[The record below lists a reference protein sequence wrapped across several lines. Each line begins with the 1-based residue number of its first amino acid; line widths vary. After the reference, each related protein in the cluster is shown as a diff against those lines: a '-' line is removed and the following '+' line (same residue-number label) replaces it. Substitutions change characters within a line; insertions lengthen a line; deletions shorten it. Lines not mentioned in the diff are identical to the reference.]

1 MSNSAGLPL
10 RRKWEPYLWLAP
22 SLILMA
28 IFVVYPILIV
38 FSLAFRE
45 ISSAGVIGGFVG
57 LANFKEAVSDP
68 VFGTVMLNTLIW
80 VVSVVG
86 LSTLLGFIIA
96 MMLNVP
102 FRGRKIARSIVV
114 FPWAT
119 SLVIQASVWNY
130 IIKFEYGNL
139 NNVLLNLG
147 FITDAINFRS
157 TYQIEFLWE
166 CACGIFVTVPFV
178 TFCVLAGL
186 QSIDSAYYE
195 AATVDGAGFFT
206 RLRHVTLP
214 LVKPSLTVST
224 VLNIIYVFNSF
235 PIVYTITKG
244 APANKT
250 DTMVT
255 YLYMLAFYDRRKGP
269 ATALSVIGF
278 AILCIASAIYMIVTM
293 RGEEDL

>member
-1 MSNSAGLPL
+1 MDTILV
-10 RRKWEPYLWLAP
+10 RRKWEPYLWLLP
-22 SLILMA
+22 SLILMTV
-28 IFVVYPILIV
+28 FVVFPILIV
-38 FSLAFRE
+38 FKLSFSE
-45 ISSAGVIGGFVG
+45 ISRAGTVGGFVG
-57 LANFKEAVSDP
+57 LNNFKAAVQDKA
-68 VFGTVMLNTLIW
+68 FGTVMKNTAVW

-86 LSTLLGFIIA
+86 VSTLLGFIIA
-96 MMLNVP
+96 MALNTE

-119 SLVIQASVWNY
+119 SLVIQASAWNY
-130 IIKFEYGNL
+130 IIKYEYGNL

-147 FITDAINFRS
+147 ILKNAVNWRAS
-157 TYQIEFLWE
+157 YQIEFAWE
-166 CACGIFVTVPFV
+166 CGVGIFVTIPFV

-186 QSIDSAYYE
+186 QSIDAAYYE
-195 AATVDGAGFFT
+195 AATVDGAGFWKK
-206 RLRHVTLP
+206 LRHVTLP
-214 LVKPSLTVST
+214 LVRPSLTVST

-255 YLYMLAFYDRRKGP
+255 LLYMRAFYDQQKGP
-269 ATALSVIGF
+269 ATAMSVIGF
-278 AILCIASAIYMIVTM
+278 VILCIVAGVYMIMSM

>member
-1 MSNSAGLPL
+1 VDTILT
-10 RRKWEPYLWLAP
+10 RRKWEPYLWLLP
-22 SLILMA
+22 SLILMSV
-28 IFVVYPILIV
+28 FVVFPILIV
-38 FSLAFRE
+38 FRLSFSE
-45 ISSAGVIGGFVG
+45 ISRAGQVGGFIG
-57 LANFKEAVSDP
+57 LANFKAAVQDKA
-68 VFGTVMLNTLIW
+68 FGTVMQNTAVW

-86 LSTLLGFIIA
+86 ISTLLGFIVA
-96 MMLNVP
+96 MALNVE

-130 IIKFEYGNL
+130 IIKYEYGNL
-139 NNVLLNLG
+139 NNILLNLG
-147 FITDAINFRS
+147 IIKNAVNWRLS
-157 TYQIEFLWE
+157 YQIEFAWE
-166 CACGIFVTVPFV
+166 CGVGIFVTIPFV

-186 QSIDSAYYE
+186 QSIDAAYYE
-195 AATVDGAGFFT
+195 AATVDGAGFWKK
-206 RLRHVTLP
+206 LRHVTLP
-214 LVKPSLTVST
+214 LVRPSLTVST

-255 YLYMLAFYDRRKGP
+255 LLYMRAFYDQQKGP

-278 AILCIASAIYMIVTM
+278 VILCVVAGIYMVISM
-293 RGEEDL
+293 RGEEEL